1 MRPMP
6 TNTRASTLMNLI
18 DIASWQRGID
28 LQSLFAKTPLDG
40 VIVKATQGLTY
51 VNPDYAAW
59 TKWLSDH
66 DKPFGVY
73 HYLDLYGAEEEAR
86 HFVETVKPYIGKA
99 TLTAD
104 YEGNTIRK
112 GTVYLKAFLDE
123 VYRLTGVKAFVYVSQ
138 SYIATGGFGE
148 IANAGYPLWLAQ
160 YASST
165 EIVNGFRD
173 NPWQKGSVSP
183 FPKIW
188 MHQYTSCG
196 RLAGWKD
203 NLDLDQFKGS
213 YSAWLELARGEDAP
227 PAPAP
232 PALKP
237 ADPTVVLAVLKNEY
251 GTEASTPTRS
261 TRLRA
266 AGYDPES
273 VQKKINQLYET
284 SAKLKQD
291 IGNDMP
297 YINALLWIVR
307 SI

>member
-1 MRPMP
+1 
-6 TNTRASTLMNLI
+6 MNLI

-28 LQSLFAKTPLDG
+28 LSALFAQNPLHG

-73 HYLDLYGAEEEAR
+73 HYLDLYGAEAEAR

-173 NPWQKGSVSP
+173 NPWQKGSVDP
-183 FPKIW
+183 FPKVW

-203 NLDLDQFKGS
+203 NLDFDQFKES
-213 YSAWLELARGEDAP
+213 YSAWHELARGEDAA

-251 GTEASTPTRS
+251 GTGQERINK
-261 TRLRA
+261 LRA

-284 SAKLKQD
+284 GAKLKRD

-297 YINALLWIVR
+297 YLNALLWIVR